1 MEFKTNTIDKVKQE
15 VEFDIPYSELTP
27 HFEKAFQKYKN
38 KVSIPGFRK
47 GKAPTSLIKKMYGEM
62 IEQGSLE
69 EVANDI
75 FKNYLKDNK
84 VEILGE
90 GSLMDLD
97 YKPGEA
103 YKFKIQYEIRPEIEN
118 IKYQE
123 FDVNKTVYPVDDH
136 IIDDEIKYLRS
147 KNSIYEEVEKADGDE
162 FLVTLDVQKLDDAG
176 IPVIGEHE
184 KDVKFYLNDEQ
195 LHKELKDQ
203 IKGFQKDEERILT
216 VTNEDKQEKFSA
228 KATKIEKIILP
239 ELNPEFFNKVYK
251 KEIKDEAEFRNGIK
265 DDLEKIYLNMS
276 EQEIK
281 NNIISELIKINEIPV
296 PDVLVENILNS
307 YVDEIKAQ
315 HPKRDLPADFNEEE
329 YRKTRRSDAILQVK
343 WYLLRD
349 KIVEL
354 EKIEVTDEDIEPLI
368 EEDAKKY
375 NIPADKLR
383 NIYKQN
389 ADVKFRLLD
398 KKLMD
403 FLMQKANIKEVVHTH
418 EHKVTA

>member
-15 VEFDIPYSELTP
+15 VEFDIPYSELIP
-27 HFEKAFQKYKN
+27 HFDKAFQKYKN

-69 EVANDI
+69 DVANDI
-75 FKNYLKDNK
+75 FKNYLQDNK

-103 YKFKIQYEIRPEIEN
+103 YKFKIQYEVRPEIEN
-118 IKYQE
+118 IKYQD

-136 IIDDEIKYLRS
+136 IMDDEIKYLRS
-147 KNSIYEEVEKADGDE
+147 NNCTYEEAEKAEGDE
-162 FLVTLDVQKLDDAG
+162 YLVTLDIQKLDDAG
-176 IPVIGEHE
+176 MAVIGQHE

-195 LHKELKDQ
+195 LNKELKEQ
-203 IKGFQKDEERILT
+203 IKGFQKDEERILS
-216 VTNEDKQEKFSA
+216 VTNDDKVEKFSA
-228 KATKIEKIILP
+228 KATKVEKIILP

-251 KEIKDEAEFRNGIK
+251 KDLKDETEFRNAIK
-265 DDLEKIYLNMS
+265 EDLEKIYLNMT
-276 EQEIK
+276 EQELK

-296 PDVLVENILNS
+296 PDVLVENILTS

-403 FLMQKANIKEVVHTH
+403 FLMQKANIKEVVHKH
-418 EHKVTA
+418 EHKVTE

>member
-349 KIVEL
+349 KIVE
-354 EKIEVTDEDIEPLI
+354 I
-368 EEDAKKY
+368 
-375 NIPADKLR
+375 
-383 NIYKQN
+383 
-389 ADVKFRLLD
+389 
-398 KKLMD
+398 
-403 FLMQKANIKEVVHTH
+403 
-418 EHKVTA
+418 

>member
-15 VEFDIPYSELTP
+15 VEFDIPYSELIP
-27 HFEKAFQKYKN
+27 HFDKAFQKYKN

-47 GKAPTSLIKKMYGEM
+47 GKAPTSLIKKMYGDM

-69 EVANDI
+69 DVANDI
-75 FKNYLKDNK
+75 FKNYLQDNK

-118 IKYQE
+118 IKYQD

-136 IIDDEIKYLRS
+136 IMDDEIKYLRS
-147 KNSIYEEVEKADGDE
+147 KNCTYEEAEKAEGDE
-162 FLVTLDVQKLDDAG
+162 YLVTLDIQKLDDAG
-176 IPVIGEHE
+176 MAVIGQHE

-195 LHKELKDQ
+195 LNKELKEQ
-203 IKGFQKDEERILT
+203 IKGFQKDEERILS
-216 VTNEDKQEKFSA
+216 VTDNEKQEKFSA
-228 KATKIEKIILP
+228 KATKVEKIILP

-251 KEIKDEAEFRNGIK
+251 KDLKDEAEFRNAIK
-265 DDLEKIYLNMS
+265 EDLEKIYLNMT
-276 EQEIK
+276 EQELK

-296 PDVLVENILNS
+296 PDVLVENILTS

-329 YRKTRRSDAILQVK
+329 YRKTRKSDAILQVK

-403 FLMQKANIKEVVHTH
+403 FLMQKANIKEVVHKH